1 MSGNEFACSLGSSS
15 AKIAWVW
22 TQKTP
27 WKTLA
32 NNVRRYS
39 SRCVRAFTMNYFKL
53 LFSQFKDILYILTN
67 GLIFKTDCEFPRSR
81 QLPGKRVP
89 YFTHT
94 KLSIHRNVWSYP
106 RNISSPT
113 SERSDIHEITVWV
126 GFTLLL
132 LNLACYICFPLWKWL
147 KVESS
152 GLDLTVGATWCR
164 LMCEGC
170 GEGFV
175 CMCVCVWL

>member
-1 MSGNEFACSLGSSS
+1 MWSCCLSEPG
-15 AKIAWVW
+15 
-22 TQKTP
+22 
-27 WKTLA
+27 WKTIL
-32 NNVRRYS
+32 
-39 SRCVRAFTMNYFKL
+39 TIHYFKL
-53 LFSQFKDILYILTN
+53 LFSQFKVVLYILTN
-67 GLIFKTDCEFPRSR
+67 GLIFKTDCEFQRSR
-81 QLPGKRVP
+81 RFPGKRVP
-89 YFTHT
+89 YFTRT

-106 RNISSPT
+106 RNISSST

-132 LNLACYICFPLWKWL
+132 LNLARYICFPLWKWL

-152 GLDLTVGATWCR
+152 GSDLTVGATWCR

-175 CMCVCVWL
+175 CMCVCVCDCSRALFWRGEGKRNLCLWELLPDVL